1 MRRWPFS
8 NNSIDWIIYI
18 TNNQMKCAKGKRVG
32 TSSTQQTCAFKIKWE
47 LLIEHSMFWL
57 VENKRTTFSD
67 LLELD
72 TGESLAIRSIRW
84 QSADGAVETRELIES
99 KDSGA
104 VLK

>member
-1 MRRWPFS
+1 
-8 NNSIDWIIYI
+8 
-18 TNNQMKCAKGKRVG
+18 
-32 TSSTQQTCAFKIKWE
+32 
-47 LLIEHSMFWL
+47 MFWL

-67 LLELD
+67 WLELD
-72 TGESLAIRSIRW
+72 TGESLAIRSVRW